1 MISKKTINEATRRL
15 VEKFRPERII
25 LFGSQA
31 RRTADKRSDIDLLVI
46 YPSKKNRMKLMVEMN
61 RSLNEINYA
70 FDIVILSP
78 REYEIDSQI
87 PGTLA
92 RYVSQDGKVIYEA
105 AKK

>member
-61 RSLNEINYA
+61 RSLNGINYA

>member
-15 VEKFRPERII
+15 VEKFHPERII

-78 REYEIDSQI
+78 REYEIDSKI

>member
-1 MISKKTINEATRRL
+1 MISKKTINEAARRL
-15 VEKFRPERII
+15 VEKFHPERII

-31 RRTADKRSDIDLLVI
+31 RGTADKRSDIDLLVI

-92 RYVSQDGKVIYEA
+92 RYVSRDGKVIYEA

>member
-1 MISKKTINEATRRL
+1 MISKKTINEAARRL

-61 RSLNEINYA
+61 RSLNGIDYA